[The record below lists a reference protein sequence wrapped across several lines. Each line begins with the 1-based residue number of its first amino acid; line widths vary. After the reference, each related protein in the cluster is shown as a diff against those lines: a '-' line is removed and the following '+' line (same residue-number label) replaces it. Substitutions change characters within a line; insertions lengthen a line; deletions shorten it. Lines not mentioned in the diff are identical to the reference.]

1 MAVSKTNICNAA
13 LGRIGSSPIMDI
25 DDADSKS
32 ARVCKNAYDPT
43 LREVLRN
50 GVWNF
55 AKDRATLAR
64 LTALPAFGWS
74 YQYQLPSDWMRLVKF
89 NGVDVYPDGVGE
101 EWEIEGRKVLTDA
114 ETAEIQYIKFVD
126 DPNQYDALFVT
137 AFTVLLAS
145 NIAVPIRQDEALAAR
160 LLGEYT
166 GLKLPTARKTDGNER
181 KRTPHDYTAESRFVN
196 SRYFSTNG

>member
-1 MAVSKTNICNAA
+1 MAVSKTDICNNA
-13 LGRIGSSPIMDI
+13 LGRIGASRIMSI
-25 DDADSKS
+25 DDTDSKS
-32 ARVCKNAYDPT
+32 ARVCKNAYEQT

-55 AKDRATLAR
+55 AKDRASLAR
-64 LTALPAFGWS
+64 LTALPAFGWA
-74 YQYQLPSDWMRLVKF
+74 YQYQLPTDWIRLVKF
-89 NGVDVYPDGVGE
+89 NGVEVHADGVGDN
-101 EWEIEGRKVLTDA
+101 WEIEGKKLLTDA
-114 ETAEIQYIKFVD
+114 ESADIQYIKFVD

-145 NIAVPIRQDEALAAR
+145 NIAVLIRQDEGLAAR

>member
-1 MAVSKTNICNAA
+1 MAVSQTDICNHA
-13 LGRIGSSPIMDI
+13 LGRIGNPRIMSI
-25 DDADSKS
+25 DDADSK
-32 ARVCKNAYDPT
+32 AALVCKNAYETT

-64 LTALPAFGWS
+64 LTALPAFGWA
-74 YQYQLPSDWMRLVKF
+74 YQYQLPTDWLRLVKF
-89 NGVDVYPDGVGE
+89 NGVDIHPDGVGD
-101 EWEIEGRKVLTDA
+101 EWEIEGRKILTDA
-114 ETAEIQYIKFVD
+114 ETAKIQYIKFVD

-145 NIAVPIRQDEALAAR
+145 NIAVPIRQDEGLAAR

-181 KRTPHDYTAESRFVN
+181 KRTAHDYTAESRFTR